1 MTLRDDIVPENVSL
15 RDLILKCTK
24 CSVLSQA
31 RNSAVPAFVGKNYVK
46 GKGLALFAEAPGA
59 DEDKLGVPMVGRAGK
74 LMDAL
79 LLQAGMSRDDVL
91 ILNRIRCQPIRN
103 RIQDFPDAVLSCDE
117 WTQKELAEY
126 DPRVV
131 VCCGNTAMRAVF
143 GISSNITSTRGTV
156 RATTSAFEY
165 GARIYTATWHPS
177 AVLRAGGLGSDMAK
191 QSVSD
196 LELAKELLNA

>member
-1 MTLRDDIVPENVSL
+1 MTLRDDILS
-15 RDLILKCTK
+15 CTK
-24 CSVLSQA
+24 CPVLVSA
-31 RNSAVPAFVGKNYVK
+31 RTNAVPAFVGKNYVK

-59 DEDKLGVPMVGRAGK
+59 DEDKLGIPMVGRAGK

-79 LLQAGMSRDDVL
+79 LIQAGMSRDYVL

-117 WTQKELAEY
+117 WTQKELTEY

-143 GISSNITSTRGTV
+143 GVTSNITSTRHTV
-156 RATTSAFEY
+156 RSTGDEFTY
-165 GARIYTATWHPS
+165 GARLYTATWHPS
-177 AVLRAGGLGSDMAK
+177 AVLRAGGLGSEMAK

-196 LELAKELLNA
+196 LALAKELLNA